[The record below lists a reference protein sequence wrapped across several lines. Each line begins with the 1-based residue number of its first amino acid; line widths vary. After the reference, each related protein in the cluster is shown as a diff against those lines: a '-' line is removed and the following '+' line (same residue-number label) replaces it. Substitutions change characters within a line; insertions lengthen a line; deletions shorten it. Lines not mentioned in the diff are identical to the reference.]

1 MEETKELITTDD
13 IRSKVYIIRGQQVML
28 DQDLAEIYG
37 YQVSQVKNLNQQVK
51 RNLTRFPED
60 FMFQLT
66 KEEVELVKSQFVT
79 SRNIGYFEGQEGG
92 RRKLP
97 YAFTEQGI
105 YMLATVLRGELAEQQ
120 SIFIMRTFREMCH
133 YISQNQQFVTRNEM
147 ELLTAKVGTI
157 TERQDRME
165 KKVEFIQ
172 KDVTILADNFITDKD
187 KKDFVIYKGQKLE
200 ADIAYIEIYQ
210 QAKKSIYVV
219 DDYMNAKSL
228 QHLSQKADGVE
239 VILFTENGKGGR
251 GFLTNSLVTD
261 FQNEYPT
268 IRIKPNP
275 DCHDRLIVLD
285 YGEETEKVYHCGA
298 SSKDAGKKLCA
309 INQITETAIIH
320 PVIDRLLLLPD
331 KQI

>member
-13 IRSKVYIIRGQQVML
+13 IRSKVYILRGQQVML

-37 YQVSQVKNLNQQVK
+37 YQVKNLNQQVK

-79 SRNIGYFEGQEGG
+79 SRNINYFEGQEGG

-120 SIFIMRTFREMCH
+120 SIFIMRTFREMRH

-165 KKVEFIQ
+165 KRVEFIQ
-172 KDVTILADNFITDKD
+172 KDVTILGDNFITDKD

-239 VILFTENGKGGR
+239 VVLFTENGKGGR

-275 DCHDRLIVLD
+275 DCHDRLIILD
-285 YGEETEKVYHCGA
+285 YGEKTELVYHCGA

-320 PVIDRLLLLPD
+320 PVIDRLLSLPD

>member
-37 YQVSQVKNLNQQVK
+37 YQVKNLNQQVK

-66 KEEVELVKSQFVT
+66 NEEVELVKSQFVT

-120 SIFIMRTFREMCH
+120 SIFIMRTFREMRH

-165 KKVEFIQ
+165 KRVEFIQ

-228 QHLSQKADGVE
+228 QHLSQKDDGVE

-285 YGEETEKVYHCGA
+285 YGEEIEKVYHCGA

-320 PVIDRLLLLPD
+320 PVIDRLLSLPD
-331 KQI
+331 KQV

>member
-1 MEETKELITTDD
+1 MITTDA
-13 IRSKVYIIRGQQVML
+13 IRSKVYILRGQQVML

-37 YQVSQVKNLNQQVK
+37 YQVKNLNQQVK

-79 SRNIGYFEGQEGG
+79 SRNINYFEGQEGG

-120 SIFIMRTFREMCH
+120 SIFIMRTFREMRH

-210 QAKKSIYVV
+210 QANKSIYVV

-239 VILFTENGKGGR
+239 VVLFTENGKGGR
-251 GFLTNSLVTD
+251 GFLTNSLVKD

-275 DCHDRLIVLD
+275 DCHDRLIILD
-285 YGEETEKVYHCGA
+285 YGEKTELVYHCGA
-298 SSKDAGKKLCA
+298 YSKSIISSPLPLTFFNIKNSYPKKL
-309 INQITETAIIH
+309 
-320 PVIDRLLLLPD
+320 
-331 KQI
+331 KF

>member
-37 YQVSQVKNLNQQVK
+37 YQVKNLNQQVK

-92 RRKLP
+92 CRKLP

-210 QAKKSIYVV
+210 QAKKLIYVV

-239 VILFTENGKGGR
+239 VVLFTENGKGGR

-268 IRIKPNP
+268 IRIKPNS

-285 YGEETEKVYHCGA
+285 YGEEIEKVYHCGA

-320 PVIDRLLLLPD
+320 PVIDRLLSLPD
-331 KQI
+331 KKI

>member
-1 MEETKELITTDD
+1 MGGRMEGTKELITTDA
-13 IRSKVYIIRGQQVML
+13 IRSKVYILRGQQVML

-37 YQVSQVKNLNQQVK
+37 YQVKNLNQQVK

-79 SRNIGYFEGQEGG
+79 SRNINYFEGQEGG

-97 YAFTEQGI
+97 DAFTEQGI

-120 SIFIMRTFREMCH
+120 SIFIMRTFREMRH

-165 KKVEFIQ
+165 KRVEFIQ

-210 QAKKSIYVV
+210 
-219 DDYMNAKSL
+219 
-228 QHLSQKADGVE
+228 H
-239 VILFTENGKGGR
+239 
-251 GFLTNSLVTD
+251 
-261 FQNEYPT
+261 
-268 IRIKPNP
+268 
-275 DCHDRLIVLD
+275 
-285 YGEETEKVYHCGA
+285 
-298 SSKDAGKKLCA
+298 
-309 INQITETAIIH
+309 
-320 PVIDRLLLLPD
+320 
-331 KQI
+331 

>member
-1 MEETKELITTDD
+1 MEETKELITTDA
-13 IRSKVYIIRGQQVML
+13 IRSKVYIFRGQQVML

-37 YQVSQVKNLNQQVK
+37 YQVKNLNQQVK

-66 KEEVELVKSQFVT
+66 KEEVELVKSQFVI
-79 SRNIGYFEGQEGG
+79 SRNINYFEGQEGG

-120 SIFIMRTFREMCH
+120 SIFIMRTFREMRH

-165 KKVEFIQ
+165 KRVEFIQ

-210 QAKKSIYVV
+210 RANKSIYVV

-239 VILFTENGKGGR
+239 VVLFTENGKGGR

-275 DCHDRLIVLD
+275 DCYDRLIILD
-285 YGEETEKVYHCGA
+285 YGEKTELVYHCGA

-320 PVIDRLLLLPD
+320 PVIDRLLSLPD
-331 KQI
+331 KQV